1 LVAGIDH
8 YGAACIGQIFVDLGT
23 CFLVAALG
31 WRIAGPRAG
40 KWAFALAA
48 LCPFLANY
56 ASTALTETWSIFF
69 AALALLFATYGAEAL
84 QDLRIRLR
92 SWAWCGLAI
101 GGGLLLRP
109 DGGMLLIAML
119 LWLAWNFVRSAAKL
133 RVVQAAVLV
142 GVFTFVPLIPWT
154 VRNLVTLHRFH
165 PLPDATAAA
174 PGETYP
180 RGFVRWLRT
189 WIIDYA
195 SLEDI
200 GFRVSGDE
208 IPFDRVPDRAFDTPE
223 QRERTRTL
231 FESYNETAELT
242 GEMDAQFAGLARERI
257 QSHPLR
263 YYVALPVLCALDMWL
278 RPRTEMLP
286 VDVHWWEFAVDPRDS
301 SISIALGIL
310 NLALLALAAL
320 GLRKS
325 RGSPYLGMLLVF
337 VVVRTMLL
345 TAFTPPEPRYVLEC
359 YPVALALAGAALAGH
374 SRREIAAEPG
384 VLSSQART

>member
-1 LVAGIDH
+1 MQNITKTRVASGFGEVVRAHRAWFLTFASAALVLRFAFVFYFFMCTPDSLVYGNFAKTWIQHHVYGISSPDGPIAADFRLPGYPAYLALCFLVAGIDH

-56 ASTALTETWSIFF
+56 DSTALTETWSIFF

-119 LWLAWNFVRSAAKL
+119 LWLAWNFVRSVAKL
-133 RVVQAAVLV
+133 RVVQAAVLL
-142 GVFTFVPLIPWT
+142 GVFTFVPLSPWT

-174 PGETYP
+174 PGET
-180 RGFVRWLRT
+180 
-189 WIIDYA
+189 
-195 SLEDI
+195 
-200 GFRVSGDE
+200 
-208 IPFDRVPDRAFDTPE
+208 
-223 QRERTRTL
+223 
-231 FESYNETAELT
+231 
-242 GEMDAQFAGLARERI
+242 
-257 QSHPLR
+257 
-263 YYVALPVLCALDMWL
+263 
-278 RPRTEMLP
+278 
-286 VDVHWWEFAVDPRDS
+286 
-301 SISIALGIL
+301 
-310 NLALLALAAL
+310 
-320 GLRKS
+320 
-325 RGSPYLGMLLVF
+325 
-337 VVVRTMLL
+337 
-345 TAFTPPEPRYVLEC
+345 
-359 YPVALALAGAALAGH
+359 
-374 SRREIAAEPG
+374 
-384 VLSSQART
+384 